1 MYYDDVYE
9 DDIYHDDYYYAP
21 TKDERKWAMF
31 CHLSALSAYIGVPF
45 GSILGP
51 LIVWLLKRDES
62 AFVDQHGREAINF
75 HLSMALYVI
84 LATLLCVI
92 LIGFPILFVLIALS
106 LVSIVIATVRASDG
120 RSYRYPMTI
129 QFMKTT
135 KYLY

>member
-1 MYYDDVYE
+1 MYYDDLYE
-9 DDIYHDDYYYAP
+9 DDVYHDDYYYAP

-45 GSILGP
+45 GSVLGP
-51 LIVWLLKRDES
+51 LVIWLLKRDES

-75 HLSMALYVI
+75 HLSMALYII

-106 LVSIVIATVRASDG
+106 LVSVVIATVRASDG